1 MPESELLSDFSTA
14 APMPEPTLA
23 AQQLLS
29 EYDEA
34 YGLGNAPPVPVEA
47 IAESHLLLNIT
58 ERDDLRTVTGAP
70 KDGGRLSGLLTTA
83 DQTIWVDAREAQR
96 SDERRRFTIAHEIG
110 HWVLHAKRGKV
121 GSFQRFCRPVD
132 LKADEDRGE
141 AIEREANRFAA
152 ELLMPEEILDA
163 RAKECGFNLP
173 LLASEFAVS
182 VPALELR
189 LTLLGSMPAW
199 MRS

>member
-1 MPESELLSDFSTA
+1 MPEV
-14 APMPEPTLA
+14 TLR

-34 YGLGNAPPVPVEA
+34 YGLGDVPPVPVEA

-58 ERDDLRTVTGAP
+58 ERDDLRTVSGAP
-70 KDGGRLSGLLTTA
+70 KDEGRLSGLLTTA

-96 SDERRRFTIAHEIG
+96 SAERRRFTIAHEIG
-110 HWVLHAKRGKV
+110 HWVLHAKQGEV
-121 GSFQRFCRPVD
+121 DGFQRFCRPVD
-132 LKADEDRGE
+132 MKADEGRGE
-141 AIEREANRFAA
+141 EIEREANRFAV
-152 ELLMPEEILDA
+152 ELLMPEEILNT
-163 RAKECGFNLP
+163 RAQECGFNLP
-173 LLASEFAVS
+173 LLASEFEVS
-182 VPALELR
+182 VPALKLR

>member
-1 MPESELLSDFSTA
+1 MPDVALS
-14 APMPEPTLA
+14 

-34 YGLGNAPPVPVEA
+34 FGLGDVPPVPVEE

-58 ERDDLRTVTGAP
+58 ERDDLRTVNGAP

-83 DQTIWVDAREAQR
+83 DQTIWIDAREAHR
-96 SDERRRFTIAHEIG
+96 SPERRRFTIAHEVG
-110 HWVLHAKRGKV
+110 HWVLHAKRGDV
-121 GSFQRFCRPVD
+121 GDFQRFCRPVD
-132 LKADEDRGE
+132 LRAGEDHSQE
-141 AIEREANRFAA
+141 VEQEANRFAA
-152 ELLMPEEILDA
+152 ELLMPEKILNA
-163 RAKECGFNLP
+163 RAGACGFNLP
-173 LLASEFAVS
+173 LLASEFEVS